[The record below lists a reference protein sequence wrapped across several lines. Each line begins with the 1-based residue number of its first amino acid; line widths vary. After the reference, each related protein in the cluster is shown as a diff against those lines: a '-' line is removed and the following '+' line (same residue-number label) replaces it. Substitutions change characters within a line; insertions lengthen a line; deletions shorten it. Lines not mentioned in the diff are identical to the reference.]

1 MFDGFNCYFVDDRQR
16 INLMKGSR
24 KWIFQRISA
33 LITAPLIVWFLL
45 SLISLSTSDYNS
57 VVFFFSKPLF
67 LSLTVILLIAGF
79 FHAKIGLSEIFEDY
93 IQDEKIK
100 NVANLLSFLLSIIVP
115 SITIILL
122 LYKFFII

>member
-16 INLMKGSR
+16 INLMKASR

-57 VVFFFSKPLF
+57 VVIFFSKPLF
-67 LSLTVILLIAGF
+67 LSLTIILLIAGF

-122 LYKFFII
+122 LYKF

>member
-16 INLMKGSR
+16 INLMKASR

-57 VVFFFSKPLF
+57 VVIFFSKPLF
-67 LSLTVILLIAGF
+67 LSLTIILLITGF

-122 LYKFFII
+122 LYKF

>member
-1 MFDGFNCYFVDDRQR
+1 MFVGFNCYFVDDWQG
-16 INLMKGSR
+16 INLMKASR
-24 KWIFQRISA
+24 KWIFQRVSA

-57 VVFFFSKPLF
+57 VVIFFSKPLF
-67 LSLTVILLIAGF
+67 LSLTIILLIVGF

-100 NVANLLSFLLSIIVP
+100 NAANLLSFLLSIIVP

-122 LYKFFII
+122 LYKF

>member
-1 MFDGFNCYFVDDRQR
+1 MFVSFNCYFVDDWQG
-16 INLMKGSR
+16 INLMKASR
-24 KWIFQRISA
+24 KWIFQRVSA

-57 VVFFFSKPLF
+57 VVIFFSKPLF
-67 LSLTVILLIAGF
+67 LSLTIILLIAGF

-93 IQDEKIK
+93 IHDERIK
-100 NVANLLSFLLSIIVP
+100 NVANILTFFLSIIVP

-122 LYKFFII
+122 LYKF